1 MKAAAVSKPSV
12 GVREV
17 AVDAMMIAL
26 TLAATM
32 FVNLRLPIASN
43 GGLIHLGNV
52 PLILASILLGKR
64 TGAIAGAFGMGLFD
78 LMAGWAAWAPGTF
91 ITVGIMGYVMGVIAG
106 KRNGESFWL
115 NTLAVIAATAIKLA
129 GYYVTELIIYGN
141 WLAPFASFPGGLVQ
155 MGVAAVIALP
165 LVPVLKAALRRTR
178 RA

>member
-1 MKAAAVSKPSV
+1 MKAAAVSKPSI

-17 AVDAMMIAL
+17 AIDAMMIAL

-78 LMAGWAAWAPGTF
+78 LMAGWAAWAPGRLSPWASWAMSWASLP
-91 ITVGIMGYVMGVIAG
+91 GSG
-106 KRNGESFWL
+106 
-115 NTLAVIAATAIKLA
+115 
-129 GYYVTELIIYGN
+129 TE
-141 WLAPFASFPGGLVQ
+141 
-155 MGVAAVIALP
+155 
-165 LVPVLKAALRRTR
+165 
-178 RA
+178 RAFG

>member
-1 MKAAAVSKPSV
+1 
-12 GVREV
+12 
-17 AVDAMMIAL
+17 
-26 TLAATM
+26 
-32 FVNLRLPIASN
+32 
-43 GGLIHLGNV
+43 
-52 PLILASILLGKR
+52 
-64 TGAIAGAFGMGLFD
+64 MG
-78 LMAGWAAWAPGTF
+78 
-91 ITVGIMGYVMGVIAG
+91 IIGYVMGVIAG

-129 GYYVTELIIYGN
+129 GYYVTELILYGN